1 MALNFS
7 NTVVQ
12 RAGVYWEGILTG
24 LFSIDFM
31 KNLVTK
37 CPFNSLI
44 IYLSIQLISIDCPLM
59 DSLSEQVNKK
69 RKNGDSRQCIISTSF
84 DKRN

>member
-24 LFSIDFM
+24 LFSIDFI
-31 KNLVTK
+31 KNLVKK
-37 CPFNSLI
+37 CPSNSLTVAANFNR
-44 IYLSIQLISIDCPLM
+44 L
-59 DSLSEQVNKK
+59 NKK
-69 RKNGDSRQCIISTSF
+69 SF
-84 DKRN
+84 SNCPFHELFGA